1 MNRWIRPVGLSFGLA
16 VLAILFLIDN
26 WSPLRGLLYVLG
38 WGAVTA
44 AVFWVEYSDGLR
56 KSRTDR

>member
-1 MNRWIRPVGLSFGLA
+1 MGLSFGLA